1 MASPRL
7 LRTSTFRLALVYL
20 VFFTLSVIV
29 LLGFIYWSS
38 AGFMARQTDAT
49 IDAEVRGLAEQY
61 AQSGPG
67 GLVRAIM
74 RRVSESRANRGLYLL
89 VDHDG
94 RVVAGNLTSW
104 PNETPDEDGWLT
116 FKLEYASEDGG
127 EINLGRA
134 RAFNLE
140 RGLRLL
146 VGRDIRERLQLV
158 DRVRESLVWG
168 LAIMAALALAGGALI
183 SRPTLRRVD
192 AISRTSREI
201 MAGDLGRRIPLTGR
215 RDELDRL
222 AESLNAMLDQIQRLV
237 AGMRQVSDNIAHDL
251 RTPLSR
257 LRNRLEVSLMDHSD
271 PARYR
276 EAIER
281 TIAEADMLLK
291 TFNALLS
298 IAQAEAG
305 VSRGGFEPV
314 ELDRVVQD
322 VAELY
327 GALADQRG
335 VALSASPMSK
345 IVVNGDR
352 HSLFQAISNLVDNA
366 VKFTPSGAGVTLAA
380 GTEGAQ
386 ALVVVADSGP
396 GIPLVSRTR
405 VLERFVRLDA
415 SRGTP
420 GSGLGLSLVAA
431 VARLHDGT
439 VELGDNS
446 PGLRVVLRFPL
457 ANAPAPEIDPSR
469 AGARRHQSASATS
482 PAIRTGD

>member
-1 MASPRL
+1 
-7 LRTSTFRLALVYL
+7 V
-20 VFFTLSVIV
+20 
-29 LLGFIYWSS
+29 
-38 AGFMARQTDAT
+38 
-49 IDAEVRGLAEQY
+49 
-61 AQSGPG
+61 
-67 GLVRAIM
+67 
-74 RRVSESRANRGLYLL
+74 
-89 VDHDG
+89 
-94 RVVAGNLTSW
+94 
-104 PNETPDEDGWLT
+104 
-116 FKLEYASEDGG
+116 
-127 EINLGRA
+127 
-134 RAFNLE
+134 FNLE

-168 LAIMAALALAGGALI
+168 LALMAALALAGGALI
-183 SRPTLRRVD
+183 SRPTLSRIE

-281 TIAEADMLLK
+281 TIVEADGLLK

-305 VSRGGFEPV
+305 VSRGRFEPID
-314 ELDRVVQD
+314 LDRVVQD
-322 VAELY
+322 VADLY
-327 GALADQRG
+327 GALAEERG
-335 VALSASPMSK
+335 VALSTSPMSRM
-345 IVVNGDR
+345 VVDGDR
-352 HSLFQAISNLVDNA
+352 HLLFQAVSNLVDNA
-366 VKFTPSGAGVTLAA
+366 VKFTPAGGRVALSARA
-380 GTEGAQ
+380 EGPQ
-386 ALVVVADSGP
+386 ALLVVADSGP
-396 GIPLVSRTR
+396 GIPVEARSR

-415 SRGTP
+415 SRGAP

-431 VARLHDGT
+431 VARLHDGAI
-439 VELGDNS
+439 ELADNS
-446 PGLRVVLRFPL
+446 PGLRAVLRLPL
-457 ANAPAPEIDPSR
+457 ASAQAGEAPASR
-469 AGARRHQSASATS
+469 AVGRPRE
-482 PAIRTGD
+482 PAPAANRTGG